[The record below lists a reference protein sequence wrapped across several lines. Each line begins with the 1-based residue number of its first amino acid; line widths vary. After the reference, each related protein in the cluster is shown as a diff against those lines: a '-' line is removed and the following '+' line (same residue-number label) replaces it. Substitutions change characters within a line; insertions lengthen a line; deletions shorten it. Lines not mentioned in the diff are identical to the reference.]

1 MKVNRKVINPIVFIG
16 IYMVYFFFIIKYFYS
31 HDMFIG
37 LKSINESNISI
48 KLLDDFLSSSLMVI
62 IIIFITFM
70 KKQSLS
76 RIGITKNN
84 SKLAIILLCIYFG
97 MFFIKGDYSLVGIYK
112 CFFYLII
119 VSLTEELIFRGYLF
133 TELERE
139 LPTYLAIIIS
149 GMMWGAMHAFMPI
162 IMNNYSFIQSV
173 NAILSE
179 LGGGILG
186 AVIYVYIYKKSKSL
200 TIPIMIHA
208 ILDFSSIFL

>member
-1 MKVNRKVINPIVFIG
+1 MRVNRKVISPIVFIG
-16 IYMVYFFFIIKYFYS
+16 IYMVYSFFLMKYFYS

-37 LKSINESNISI
+37 LKSITESNISI
-48 KLLDDFLSSSLMVI
+48 KLLYDFLSSSLMVI

-70 KKQSLS
+70 KKQPLS
-76 RIGITKNN
+76 RIGLTKNN

-97 MFFIKGDYSLVGIYK
+97 MFFIKGDYSLIGIYK

-139 LPTYLAIIIS
+139 LPTYLAVIIS
-149 GMMWGAMHAFMPI
+149 GMMWGAMHAFLPI
-162 IMNNYSFIQSV
+162 IINNYSFMQSV
-173 NAILSE
+173 SAILSE
-179 LGGGILG
+179 LGGGILAG
-186 AVIYVYIYKKSKSL
+186 SIFIYIYKKSKSL
-200 TIPIMIHA
+200 IIPIMIHA